1 MLPGLLRPSL
11 SPLQP
16 HSQPRAPPATSAPR
30 IPPAHPRFCLP
41 PVPQAL
47 TSLAVMKKFHGSSVP
62 SPRMKKISQTALYL
76 RRGQRGVEK
85 PVFCGKTDGAS
96 QGAVSTG
103 REGSCCSQ
111 PLPQPLLASSDA
123 ALPRSSAYTDPLAS
137 YSSVTH

>member
-1 MLPGLLRPSL
+1 MPPQAIPVPPPTPQPAQGSSCHLTPASA
-11 SPLQP
+11 SP
-16 HSQPRAPPATSAPR
+16 A
-30 IPPAHPRFCLP
+30 
-41 PVPQAL
+41 VPQAL

-76 RRGQRGVEK
+76 HKVCGK
-85 PVFCGKTDGAS
+85 KTFFCGKTDGAP

-111 PLPQPLLASSDA
+111 PLPQPLLASRDT
-123 ALPRSSAYTDPLAS
+123 ALPRGSARMGPLVS